1 MLEVHGNAT
10 NAMSPQHAS
19 APGLPTSSSTSAPLA
34 AFSHPLGKSN
44 STEVQESVPGVRSP
58 CHKQTIT
65 SEVLS
70 ARLGAGTHRRP
81 VTQAAQ
87 RRAVNQCSLIRARW
101 IQVSALHL
109 LHILFMQHLLLDFVR
124 AAQLQTPFSVLLPGA
139 SVIPAPA
146 LAPSPSP
153 SGWP

>member
-1 MLEVHGNAT
+1 M
-10 NAMSPQHAS
+10 
-19 APGLPTSSSTSAPLA
+19 
-34 AFSHPLGKSN
+34 
-44 STEVQESVPGVRSP
+44 
-58 CHKQTIT
+58 

-87 RRAVNQCSLIRARW
+87 RRAVNQRSLIRARW

-146 LAPSPSP
+146 LAPSPSL